1 MKAFILLGTLSS
13 LFLLTAC
20 QTKPQPYNG
29 VTGFEIENVSNN
41 AATLRYTLAAN
52 SKDQNEQKKLHRA
65 CQQVLGANTSF
76 AITILST
83 AEINNQQPQSAQA
96 GVKLG
101 QSQTSFGLSN
111 TPSST
116 NSEDYSTRQAL
127 ETRPS
132 TLKVIRYTCSPT

>member
-1 MKAFILLGTLSS
+1 MKALILLSTLSS
-13 LFLLTAC
+13 LLLLTAC

-29 VTGFEIENVSNN
+29 ITGFEVESLSNN
-41 AATLRYTLAAN
+41 VATLRYTLAAN

-65 CQQVLGANTSF
+65 CQQVLGANASF
-76 AITILST
+76 AIQILST
-83 AEINNQQPQSAQA
+83 AEIENQQLQPLQT
-96 GVKLG
+96 GVKIG

-111 TPSST
+111 TPSTT